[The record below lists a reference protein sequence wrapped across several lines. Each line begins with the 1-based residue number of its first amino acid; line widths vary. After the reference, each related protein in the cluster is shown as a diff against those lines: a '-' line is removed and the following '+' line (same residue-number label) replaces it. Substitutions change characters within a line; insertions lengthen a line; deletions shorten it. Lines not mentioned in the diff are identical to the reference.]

1 MFAWLGSIQIGMSP
15 FTGPTQGHETT
26 KSTFAKISVAEG
38 KPVVQDRGDELNV
51 KKLHFFFDESFC
63 NPASELARL
72 EGARAA
78 RSPLPWTYGDG
89 SYTGARYMVE
99 QIDVTLKKTTAFG
112 RIVRVEAQLQLLEAP
127 ISDLG
132 AFASLMAVLGA
143 PALAGAARLNIGV
156 KIQ

>member
-1 MFAWLGSIQIGMSP
+1 MFAWLGSIQIGLSP
-15 FTGPTQGHETT
+15 FTGPTQGSETT
-26 KSTFAKISVAEG
+26 KATFAKIAVAEG

-63 NPASELARL
+63 NPSAELARL

-89 SYTGARYMVE
+89 TYTGARYMIE
-99 QIDVTLKKTTAFG
+99 SIEVTLKKTTAFG

-127 ISDLG
+127 I
-132 AFASLMAVLGA
+132 ASLAAFGDLMARLGA
-143 PALAGAARLNIGV
+143 PALVGAAALNLGV
-156 KIQ
+156 KIR